1 MAIVTRP
8 ARDEDR
14 DILGALKLRSSLA
27 WGDHVEDLLAMRE
40 AREVPAAH
48 LPHIIV
54 AEAWGDVVGFATIL
68 HEGVAQAELEDLF
81 VAPEAWRKGIGKLL
95 LAEAER
101 RAIASGARSVH
112 VVAGERAR
120 PFYEASGYEVTGAV
134 MTTLAPAMEL
144 ESGSRSSRQP
154 SAYVDDHRHR
164 AAADRALMGGPG
176 GDPDQ
181 IVLQHGREHAT

>member
-1 MAIVTRP
+1 LAIVTRP

-27 WGDHVEDLLAMRE
+27 WGDHVEELLAMCE

-54 AEAWGDVVGFATIL
+54 AEASGAIVGFATIL
-68 HEGVAQAELEDLF
+68 RHKGAARAELEDLF
-81 VAPEAWRKGIGKLL
+81 VAPEAWRRGIGKLL

-101 RAIASGARSVH
+101 RAIASGARSVQ

-120 PFYEASGYEVTGAV
+120 PFYEASGYDVTGAV

-144 ESGSRSSRQP
+144 EKRLS
-154 SAYVDDHRHR
+154 
-164 AAADRALMGGPG
+164 
-176 GDPDQ
+176 
-181 IVLQHGREHAT
+181 E

>member
-27 WGDHVEDLLAMRE
+27 WGDHVEELLAMRE

-54 AEAWGDVVGFATIL
+54 AEASGDVVGFATIL
-68 HEGVAQAELEDLF
+68 RHEGAAQAELEDLF
-81 VAPEAWRKGIGKLL
+81 VAPEAWRRGIGKLL

-120 PFYEASGYEVTGAV
+120 QFYEASGYEVTGAV

-144 ESGSRSSRQP
+144 EKRLS
-154 SAYVDDHRHR
+154 
-164 AAADRALMGGPG
+164 
-176 GDPDQ
+176 
-181 IVLQHGREHAT
+181 E

>member
-1 MAIVTRP
+1 VAIVTRP

-27 WGDHVEDLLAMRE
+27 WGDHVEELLAMRE

-54 AEAWGDVVGFATIL
+54 AEASGDIVGFATIL
-68 HEGVAQAELEDLF
+68 HHEGAAELEDLF
-81 VAPEAWRKGIGKLL
+81 VAPEAWRRGIGKLL

-144 ESGSRSSRQP
+144 EKRLS
-154 SAYVDDHRHR
+154 
-164 AAADRALMGGPG
+164 
-176 GDPDQ
+176 
-181 IVLQHGREHAT
+181 E

>member
-27 WGDHVEDLLAMRE
+27 WGDHVEELLAMCE

-54 AEAWGDVVGFATIL
+54 AEASGAIVGFATIL
-68 HEGVAQAELEDLF
+68 RHKGAARAELEDLF
-81 VAPEAWRKGIGKLL
+81 VAPEAWRRGIGKLL

-101 RAIASGARSVH
+101 RAIASGARSVQ

-120 PFYEASGYEVTGAV
+120 PFYEASGYDVTGAV

-144 ESGSRSSRQP
+144 EKRLS
-154 SAYVDDHRHR
+154 
-164 AAADRALMGGPG
+164 
-176 GDPDQ
+176 
-181 IVLQHGREHAT
+181 E